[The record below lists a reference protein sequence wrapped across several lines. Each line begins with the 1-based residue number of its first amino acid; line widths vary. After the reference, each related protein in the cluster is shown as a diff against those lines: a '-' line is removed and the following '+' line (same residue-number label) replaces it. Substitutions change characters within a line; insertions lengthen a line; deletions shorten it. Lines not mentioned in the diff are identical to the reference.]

1 MKKLFTILAVLS
13 LSVAAFAQEDGNRD
27 ANGKIV
33 RGPYE
38 TNNFWDNW
46 GIGVAGGVNFIGDRN
61 VKPGVGG
68 NVEFNVS
75 KYFTPCYGLRFGFQ
89 GITARGSAD
98 KISRFSTR
106 RRTDAM

>member
-1 MKKLFTILAVLS
+1 MKKLFKILAVLS

-46 GIGVAGGVNFIGDRN
+46 GSVLPV
-61 VKPGVGG
+61 
-68 NVEFNVS
+68 VS
-75 KYFTPCYGLRFGFQ
+75 
-89 GITARGSAD
+89 ISSVTA
-98 KISRFSTR
+98 
-106 RRTDAM
+106 M